1 MTFSLR
7 SALTLCSVLLMTA
20 CTGVPDGVEP
30 VTGFDK
36 NRYLGRWHEIARL
49 DHSFERGL
57 TAITAEYSLRDDGM
71 IRVVNSGTRIDNGE
85 RDVAEGK
92 AAFVGADDTAHLKV
106 SFFGPFYG
114 SYVVFE
120 LGSNYDYAFVA
131 GPTTDYLWLLAR
143 EPQVDDDLKQ
153 RFVTR
158 ASALGFD
165 IDDLI
170 WAE

>member
-1 MTFSLR
+1 MVFVLR
-7 SALTLCSVLLMTA
+7 GTLSFCLMLLLVG
-20 CTGVPDGVEP
+20 CTGIPDGVKP

-36 NRYLGRWHEIARL
+36 ERYLGRWHEIARL

-57 TAITAEYSLRDDGM
+57 TDITAEYSLRDDGK
-71 IRVVNSGTRIDNGE
+71 IRVINSGTRIDSGE

-92 AAFVGADDTAHLKV
+92 AVFVGADNVAHLKV

-120 LGSNYDYAFVA
+120 LGDNYDYAFVA

-143 EPQVDDDLKQ
+143 EPSVDDAVKQ
-153 RFVTR
+153 RFVAR
-158 ASALGFD
+158 ADALGFD
-165 IDDLI
+165 TSDLI

>member
-1 MTFSLR
+1 
-7 SALTLCSVLLMTA
+7 
-20 CTGVPDGVEP
+20 
-30 VTGFDK
+30 
-36 NRYLGRWHEIARL
+36 
-49 DHSFERGL
+49 
-57 TAITAEYSLRDDGM
+57 
-71 IRVVNSGTRIDNGE
+71 
-85 RDVAEGK
+85 
-92 AAFVGADDTAHLKV
+92 VGADDTAHLKV

-143 EPQVDDDLKQ
+143 EPQVDDGLKQ
-153 RFVTR
+153 RFVAR